1 MSWDAR
7 CCEET
12 HLVPSQTPGQT
23 AYRLTHCLTHCR
35 VRHTLP
41 ATHRGIPHS
50 AFATGEAVAWRNTIS
65 L

>member
-12 HLVPSQTPGQT
+12 RLVPSPTPVQA
-23 AYRLTHCLTHCR
+23 AYRLTHCR

-41 ATHRGIPHS
+41 AIHRGISRS
-50 AFATGEAVAWRNTIS
+50 AFATGEAAVWRNTIS